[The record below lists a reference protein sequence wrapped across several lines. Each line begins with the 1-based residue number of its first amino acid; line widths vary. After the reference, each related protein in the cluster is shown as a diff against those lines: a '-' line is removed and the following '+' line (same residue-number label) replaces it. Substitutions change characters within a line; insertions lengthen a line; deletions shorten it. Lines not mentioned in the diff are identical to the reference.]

1 MDESVALVFT
11 MLTEMPVY
19 RTDEAVMAAL
29 ARDPGLV
36 VMGPLREG
44 GRRLDPPPAVLTER
58 MSFPMGDERWRV
70 YRADPPPPAR

>member
-11 MLTEMPVY
+11 MRTEMPVY

-44 GRRLDPPPAVLTER
+44 GRRLDPPPAVLIER

-70 YRADPPPPAR
+70 YRADPPPAR